1 MISDVCAEG
10 GVAASEIIC
19 NAVADALSLGGGV
32 VLPSSTG
39 IIGFRLPA
47 EKVLAAIPAAADSLR
62 GDSIIPPQFT
72 RVLVRL
78 LHKRFRCYAAQ
89 SLPLR

>member
-1 MISDVCAEG
+1 MISNVCAEG
-10 GVAASEIIC
+10 GVAASEVIC

-47 EKVLAAIPAAADSLR
+47 GWIAAS
-62 GDSIIPPQFT
+62 
-72 RVLVRL
+72 
-78 LHKRFRCYAAQ
+78 
-89 SLPLR
+89 PLRVGL